1 MSERLKVRFAYQRGW
16 QVVDGSTILQTFE
29 NKEEAFQFVVDR
41 AARVWLEWS
50 RTVIGGKAPPYDFA
64 ASFMQDTVGRI
75 LKTLHGSEAGTWFWS
90 CYEGGANGR
99 VSTKDE
105 AVFGVERAYT
115 RRVVKADW
123 RLAAV

>member
-16 QVVDGSTILQTFE
+16 QVVDDSTILGTFE
-29 NKEEAFQFVVDR
+29 KKEGAFQFLVDR
-41 AARVWLEWS
+41 GARVWLEWS

-64 ASFMQDTVGRI
+64 ASFMQDKVGRI
-75 LKTLHGSEAGTWFWS
+75 LKTLHGTEAGTWFWS

-99 VSTKDE
+99 ASTRDE
-105 AVFGVERAYT
+105 AVFSVERAYT

-123 RLAAV
+123 R